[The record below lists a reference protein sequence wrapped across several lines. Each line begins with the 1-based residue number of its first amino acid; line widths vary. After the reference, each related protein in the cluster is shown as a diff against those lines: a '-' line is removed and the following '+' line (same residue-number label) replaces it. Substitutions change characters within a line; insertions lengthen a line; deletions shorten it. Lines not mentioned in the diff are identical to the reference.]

1 MLEKANERNCYKL
14 LKKADLLQ
22 DLPLTKSSFDYLLC
36 VGTTTYLEPN
46 CLKFWLGAVK
56 SKGYIL
62 LTHKTTVW
70 PKWEPIQ
77 AKFQDDQIW
86 KHIWTSKDLFYLPS
100 CSGEDIITRVR
111 IYIYQKQ

>member
-36 VGTTTYLEPN
+36 VGTTTYLEPS
-46 CLKFWLGAVK
+46 CLEFWLGAVK

-100 CSGEDIITRVR
+100 CAGEDIITRVR